1 MKKRKCYW
9 EKAMAAVSSAVIA
22 ATALTCVTLNS
33 SAADAAITGD
43 LSGNGFLDAA
53 DLSLMKQGILEQ
65 KKDAAFKQTGDVN
78 QSGAINAKDTA
89 MLREY
94 LLGKITAF
102 EKGEPDGEP
111 SGEIPTFEKSYN
123 FPAVSSLKASNEV

>member
-1 MKKRKCYW
+1 
-9 EKAMAAVSSAVIA
+9 MAAVSSAVIA

-65 KKDAAFKQTGDVN
+65 KKDAAFKQTGDQHN
-78 QSGAINAKDTA
+78 RQSARRA
-89 MLREY
+89 M
-94 LLGKITAF
+94 T
-102 EKGEPDGEP
+102 
-111 SGEIPTFEKSYN
+111 SGS
-123 FPAVSSLKASNEV
+123 